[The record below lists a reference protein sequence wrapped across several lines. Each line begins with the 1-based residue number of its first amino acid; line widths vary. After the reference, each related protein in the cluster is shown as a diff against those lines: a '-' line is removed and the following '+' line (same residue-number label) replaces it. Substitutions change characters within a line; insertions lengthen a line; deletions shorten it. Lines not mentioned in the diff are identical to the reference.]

1 MPLANAIITMT
12 AFKEKAV
19 LVSDEKHFKKTEEI
33 GFQLL
38 SHSEIQQDLKL
49 RLFQNQTANTIVTFS
64 S

>member
-1 MPLANAIITMT
+1 MT